1 MNFLLRPRDSIRRG
15 SFVADTD
22 RISTLESKINHQA
35 EQIDNDSA
43 KIAELEAR
51 LARRSQ
57 TINDMR
63 RDFALE
69 LLQLRLS
76 GASEGNKL
84 EAANRA
90 MERLK
95 RDEEKILAIEAE
107 KESLEEQLVR
117 KDQEILVIQKEAQM
131 EGNRA
136 KAKKAEMQKHIYE
149 LEDKLRASQ
158 AEVKQKNNLLSGKN
172 AIVEQLNF
180 SLKQR
185 DESYHKLEKKLAS
198 VMV

>member
-15 SFVADTD
+15 SFVADRD

-76 GASEGNKL
+76 GASEGSKV

-136 KAKKAEMQKHIYE
+136 KTKKAEMQKHIYE

-172 AIVEQLNF
+172 AMVEQLNF